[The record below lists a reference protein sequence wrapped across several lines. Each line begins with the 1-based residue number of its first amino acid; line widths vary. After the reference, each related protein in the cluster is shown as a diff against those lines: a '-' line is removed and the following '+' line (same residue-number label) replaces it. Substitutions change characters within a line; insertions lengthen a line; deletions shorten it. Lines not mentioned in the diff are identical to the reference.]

1 MRLSIP
7 AVAAMLMLAAT
18 PSAFAHAY
26 LTKSSPAA
34 GAVVGASTSSMLL
47 IFTEAVQP
55 KFCTVTVTDSAG
67 IPADTGAPQAVP
79 GHGNELSVP
88 VHFSRAGKYTVKWH
102 ALSVDTHKTHGTFS
116 FSVNQ

>member
-26 LTKSSPAA
+26 LTKSDPAA
-34 GAVVGASTSSMLL
+34 GAATGVSTSSMLL
-47 IFTEAVQP
+47 TFTEAVQP
-55 KFCTVTVTDSAG
+55 KFCTVIVTDSAG
-67 IPADTGAPQAVP
+67 IRADTSAPQAVP

-88 VHFSRAGKYTVKWH
+88 VHFPKAGKYTVKWR

-116 FSVNQ
+116 FTVSQ